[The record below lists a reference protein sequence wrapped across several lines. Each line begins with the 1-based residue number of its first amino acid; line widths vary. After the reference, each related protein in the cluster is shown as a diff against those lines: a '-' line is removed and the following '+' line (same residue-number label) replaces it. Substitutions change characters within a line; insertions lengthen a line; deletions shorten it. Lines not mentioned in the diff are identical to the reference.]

1 MNNHFPQ
8 YTTDYISGVM
18 SLCKP
23 QTHSLKILEEIVNSV
38 QLRKGMNLKA
48 ALGAVHLF
56 FGQAYSR
63 NYIPAELYNQFCVNK
78 ETKIR
83 MPKIKRDE
91 DLSIA

>member
-1 MNNHFPQ
+1 MF
-8 YTTDYISGVM
+8 Y
-18 SLCKP
+18 
-23 QTHSLKILEEIVNSV
+23 
-38 QLRKGMNLKA
+38 
-48 ALGAVHLF
+48 LF

-91 DLSIA
+91 DLSIAR